1 MNKIDF
7 RTLRADEI
15 EVRPSHIKDGKAN
28 LLLYIDSRAVVAL
41 LNETVGNMNW
51 QSKFYEA
58 NGQVI
63 GEIGIYDDE
72 RRLWVWKSDTGS
84 ESNIEAEKGL
94 ISDIY
99 KRVLTRWGVPELYTS
114 PKIQVEDDGYG
125 NYGYKV
131 SEILY
136 NEHRCIIHL
145 VIVNRFGK
153 EVFRWDMEKQTQPHT
168 TLTTVSASKANEAEP
183 SSDDGRGQV
192 IRSIKDRA
200 NEVYRQ
206 QGTNQDELRKFV
218 NFYTSKIEKDGWKGN
233 FNFDIL
239 FSRWMATAKGW
250 HS

>member
-1 MNKIDF
+1 MRKIDF

-72 RRLWVWKSDTGS
+72 RKLWVWKSDTGS

-94 ISDIY
+94 ISDVY
-99 KRVLTRWGVPELYTS
+99 KRVLARWGVQELYTS
-114 PKIQVEDDGYG
+114 PRIQIPDDGYG
-125 NYGYKV
+125 NSGYKV
-131 SEILY
+131 GEILY
-136 NEHRCIIHL
+136 NEHRDIIHL

-153 EVFRWDMEKQTQPHT
+153 EVFRWDMEKQTQPQSSQIT
-168 TLTTVSASKANEAEP
+168 SPTPKAITQD
-183 SSDDGRGQV
+183 SYSDDGRGQV
-192 IRSIKDRA
+192 IQSIRDRA

-218 NFYTSKIEKDGWKGN
+218 NFYTGKIEKDGWKGM

-239 FSRWMATAKGW
+239 FTRWMDRVK
-250 HS
+250 S